1 MYCVSLT
8 ALQSWLDDKED
19 IGHVKTT
26 CATRPHWSK
35 WKKNIEMNNQLN
47 QARVE
52 TTVKTD
58 VNVAM

>member
-1 MYCVSLT
+1 
-8 ALQSWLDDKED
+8 LDDKED